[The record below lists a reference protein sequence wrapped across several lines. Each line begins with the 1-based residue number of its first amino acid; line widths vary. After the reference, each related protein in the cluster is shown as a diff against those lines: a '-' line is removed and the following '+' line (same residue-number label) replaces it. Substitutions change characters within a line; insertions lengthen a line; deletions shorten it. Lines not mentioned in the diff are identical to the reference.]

1 MSNNSK
7 LAIDSVPLVL
17 DTPVDNTIHF
27 RERESELLRIISA
40 LQEVQKSKSWGS
52 LKTEVFDRLTE
63 SLTGRLFSEAK
74 KESPDTNKLNRLA
87 GELKWAERFSDLGK
101 LEQEFKLELANIK
114 QKLYGTT

>member
-1 MSNNSK
+1 MNNSK
-7 LAIDSVPLVL
+7 LIVDSVKLSL
-17 DTPVDNTIHF
+17 DEPVDNTVHF
-27 RERESELLRIISA
+27 RERESQLVRIISA
-40 LQEVQKSKSWGS
+40 LQGVQKSKDWST
-52 LKTEVFDRLTE
+52 LKTESFDGLTE
-63 SLTGRLFSEAK
+63 SLEGRLFSEAK

>member
-1 MSNNSK
+1 MNNSK

-27 RERESELLRIISA
+27 RERESQLIRIISS
-40 LQEVQKSKSWGS
+40 LQEVQKSKAWSS
-52 LKTEVFDRLTE
+52 LKTEVFDSLAESLKGRLTA
-63 SLTGRLFSEAK
+63 EAK

-87 GELKWAERFSDLGK
+87 GELKWAERFSELTN

-114 QKLYGTT
+114 TKLYG